1 MTARLNY
8 AKLMPGGYQAMLGVE
23 KYLSQSTID
32 AKLRQLVA
40 LRASQI
46 NHCAFCIDMHS
57 HELRKEG
64 ETQLRIDLLPAWRE
78 VSIYTAREKAALAWT
93 EAGTILAPEFM
104 PDSLFAEVR
113 KEFSEQEL
121 ADLTLQVAQINSW
134 NRLSV
139 AMRAVPASLATAAAA

>member
-46 NHCAFCIDMHS
+46 NHCAFCIDMHT

-104 PDSLFAEVR
+104 PDSLYEEVR

-139 AMRAVPASLATAAAA
+139 AMRAVPASLAKVAA